1 MHRLRRNKQNIFSFR
16 GYSGASLFIN
26 QFIEIVGRKN
36 ALVNDI
42 DKYQEDWTKSYK
54 GGTVVCLPQNTDQ
67 VAELMRLC
75 NNNKIGVVPQGGNT
89 GLVGGGV
96 GVGDEMIL
104 SLSKMNKVVSFDDSS
119 GIITVE
125 SGVELGNL
133 NKIAEEKNFMAPI
146 DLGAKSSQIG
156 GNVATNAGGMRFF
169 RYGSLHK
176 NVLGIEIVLANGE
189 ILNLGRDLP
198 KDNMG
203 YHLKNLFI
211 GSEGTLGVITKVT
224 VQLAVKPISSNLI
237 LIKLANFHKFI
248 PKLLSQIKQQ
258 MHDILS
264 AFEFIDQNCLE
275 SVHTITPRL
284 LEKYSIISDVIAVSP
299 VPQNMDTVYA
309 LIETNGC
316 SSETDVQ
323 RIHDLLGKLLDEK
336 YIVDAIVAKDQR
348 QFNEIWSIREN
359 VPVSLMQIS
368 RILAGKL
375 YKYDISVNINMM
387 NELVRGVKRGI
398 HSSVE
403 LNCFASFL
411 HVYTF
416 GHVGDGNIHLNILL
430 GDFSKTKSFDVSE
443 IKRVHH
449 ALDSIVCNIT
459 VALNGSMSAEHGVGQ
474 QKMSFFNSTR
484 SQSEILLM
492 KSIKKTFD
500 PNNIMNPGKI
510 FII

>member
-1 MHRLRRNKQNIFSFR
+1 MRRLRWNKYNIISSR
-16 GYSGASLFIN
+16 RYSGASSFVN
-26 QFIEIVGRKN
+26 QFIEIVGREN
-36 ALVNDI
+36 VLINDI
-42 DKYQEDWTKSYK
+42 DKYREDWTKSYK
-54 GGTVVCLPQNTDQ
+54 GGTVVCLPQNTHQ
-67 VAELMRLC
+67 VAALMRLC
-75 NNNKIGVVPQGGNT
+75 NSNKIGVVPQGGNT

-96 GVGDEMIL
+96 GVGDQMIL

-119 GIITVE
+119 GIITVKA
-125 SGVELGNL
+125 GVELGNL

-176 NVLGIEIVLANGE
+176 NVLGIEVVLANGE
-189 ILNLGRDLP
+189 ILNLGKDLP

-224 VQLAVKPISSNLI
+224 VQLAVKPIASNLI
-237 LIKLANFHKFI
+237 LIKLANFPKFI
-248 PKLLSQIKQQ
+248 PKLLVQIKQQ

-264 AFEFIDQNCLE
+264 AFEFIDRNCLE
-275 SVHTITPRL
+275 SVHTVAPHL
-284 LEKYSIISDVIAVSP
+284 LAKYSIISDTIATSP
-299 VPQNMDTVYA
+299 VPHNMDTVYA

-316 SSETDVQ
+316 SSEKDMQ
-323 RIHDLLGKLLDEK
+323 RIHDLLGKLLDKK

-359 VPVSLMQIS
+359 VPVSLMQLS
-368 RILAGKL
+368 RILGGKL
-375 YKYDISVNINMM
+375 YKYDISVNINKMD
-387 NELVRGVKRGI
+387 ELVCDVKREI
-398 HSSVE
+398 QSSAD
-403 LNCFASFL
+403 LKSYARFL

-430 GDFSKTKSFDVSE
+430 GDFTKTKSFDASE
-443 IKRVHH
+443 IKQVYH
-449 ALDSIVCNIT
+449 ALDTIVCNIT

-474 QKMSFFNSTR
+474 QKISFFNSTR

-510 FII
+510 FNM